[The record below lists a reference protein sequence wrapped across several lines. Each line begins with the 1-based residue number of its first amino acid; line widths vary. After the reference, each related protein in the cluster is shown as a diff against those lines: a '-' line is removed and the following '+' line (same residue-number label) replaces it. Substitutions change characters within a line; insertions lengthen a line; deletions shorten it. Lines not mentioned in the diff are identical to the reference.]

1 MVIVSYATRGIIGG
15 TNWDDLYDWY
25 RKTGQKKMPWATAV
39 PGLHAFFDYKDRQ
52 KMASDY
58 YRNTGYRTPAYV
70 GKSPG
75 YMGNSAVG
83 KFALGFGVGTL
94 RRSVYRPYRVGRKR
108 SRDYSSVAWRR

>member
-15 TNWDDLYDWY
+15 TNWDDLYEWY

-94 RRSVYRPYRVGRKR
+94 RRSAYRPRRVARK
-108 SRDYSSVAWRR
+108 SRDYTSVVWRR